1 MELNNAILFMGLC
14 LFGPMFIS
22 VLLDAIE
29 KLERPQPITK
39 TEYVEVKTF
48 KYIKPVKPV
57 KSIKPIKTI
66 AKPIEPVKV
75 AEDPKLKDECLECLV
90 SLGMKKAIAKSK
102 VNKMWASK
110 NYNSIESFLIDAYR
124 V

>member
-22 VLLDAIE
+22 VLLLAIE

-48 KYIKPVKPV
+48 KYIKPT
-57 KSIKPIKTI
+57 KSIKPKKII
-66 AKPIEPVKV
+66 AKPIEPVKPV
-75 AEDPKLKDECLECLV
+75 EDTRLKDECLECLV

-102 VNKMWASK
+102 VSQMWASK

>member
-22 VLLDAIE
+22 VSLLAIE
-29 KLERPQPITK
+29 KLQRPQPVIK

-48 KYIKPVKPV
+48 KYIKPVKP
-57 KSIKPIKTI
+57 IKPIKPTKII
-66 AKPIEPVKV
+66 AKPIEPPKPV
-75 AEDPKLKDECLECLV
+75 EDTRLKDECLECLV
-90 SLGMKKAIAKSK
+90 SLGMKKAVAKSK

>member
-22 VLLDAIE
+22 VLLLAIE
-29 KLERPQPITK
+29 KLQRPQAITK

-48 KYIKPVKPV
+48 KYIKPAKY
-57 KSIKPIKTI
+57 IKPTKII
-66 AKPIEPVKV
+66 SKPIEPTKPV
-75 AEDPKLKDECLECLV
+75 EDTLLKDECLECLV
-90 SLGMKKAIAKSK
+90 SLGMKKTVAKSK
-102 VNKMWASK
+102 VNKMWAGK
-110 NYNSIESFLIDAYR
+110 NYNSVESFLIDAYR

>member
-29 KLERPQPITK
+29 KLERPQAITK

-48 KYIKPVKPV
+48 KYIKPVKP
-57 KSIKPIKTI
+57 IKAI
-66 AKPIEPVKV
+66 AKPIEPAKV

-90 SLGMKKAIAKSK
+90 SLGMKKAMAKSK

>member
-22 VLLDAIE
+22 VLLLAIE
-29 KLERPQPITK
+29 KLERPQPIIK

-48 KYIKPVKPV
+48 KYIKPT
-57 KSIKPIKTI
+57 KSIKPKKII
-66 AKPIEPVKV
+66 AKPIEPVKAV
-75 AEDPKLKDECLECLV
+75 EDTRLKDECLECLV
-90 SLGMKKAIAKSK
+90 SLGMKKTVAKSK
-102 VNKMWASK
+102 VSKMWANK